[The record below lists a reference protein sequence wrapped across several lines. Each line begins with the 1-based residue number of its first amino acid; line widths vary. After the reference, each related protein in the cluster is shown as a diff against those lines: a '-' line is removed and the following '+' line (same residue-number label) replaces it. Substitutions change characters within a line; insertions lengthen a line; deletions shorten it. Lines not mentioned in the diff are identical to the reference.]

1 MLGLLEIT
9 LSRWICERKSIVT
22 YNLFIF
28 QGSVKVGSKTALL
41 KYIQPDRNAKEPVR
55 FSFIV

>member
-1 MLGLLEIT
+1 MNLWAKIKYLA
-9 LSRWICERKSIVT
+9 IVT
-22 YNLFIF
+22 YNFSLF

-55 FSFIV
+55 FFFIL